1 MTKIYTKNTWQDE
14 ILSGAER
21 YDIKEN
27 GGTAFKSNMQIVLAT
42 SVAQAGTSVDEDKM
56 NNIEDGIDG
65 LDTKVSDM
73 EDDIATIDTA
83 LSSGWKAVS
92 QTWTYASADAP
103 VYQVYVS
110 GNVTANADYKLGN
123 KIKCTIS
130 SAVKY
135 GFIVKVGSYD
145 SGNNRTPVDIYC
157 GTDYTMSNS
166 AISAVYISKVKSPD
180 GFPMSPDKWTV
191 TLSDTTNRS
200 QASPT
205 NGSYYNPGSLSISC
219 PIGVWNASLS
229 CVFGGRGT
237 NTVYGSVGLSTSTSS
252 ITETEASSAF
262 YDYVS
267 TASATVE
274 AMSGVFKTKI
284 ITVTSKTTYYVVIKA
299 LAAGMASLYLAN
311 ADAPLTVKLV
321 CAYL

>member
-27 GGTAFKSNMQIVLAT
+27 GGTAFKTNMQIVLAT

-56 NNIEDGIDG
+56 NNIEDGIDA

-73 EDDIATIDTA
+73 EDDITTIDTA
-83 LSSGWKAVS
+83 LSSGWKSVS

-130 SAVKY
+130 SVVKY
-135 GFIVKVGSYD
+135 GFIVKVGAYD
-145 SGNNRTPVDIYC
+145 GGNNRTPVDIYC

-205 NGSYYNPGSLSISC
+205 NGSYYNLGSLSISC
-219 PIGVWNASLS
+219 PIGAWNASMS
-229 CVFGGRGT
+229 CVIAGRAT
-237 NTVYGSVGLSTSTSS
+237 NTVYALFGLSTSTGS
-252 ITETEASSAF
+252 ISETEMSGSL
-262 YDYVS
+262 YSYVS
-267 TASATVE
+267 TASAVVE
-274 AMSGVFKTKI
+274 TNVPFYKTKLI
-284 ITVTSKTTYYVVIKA
+284 SVTSKTTYYVVVKA
-299 LAAGMASLYLAN
+299 LVASMASIYISN